1 MANADFYEE
10 LDLRYPEIAVCIEKI
25 DRTNPGKKKF
35 YIPVLTPNL
44 DTTSLKTKVETVHQ
58 NSSNIVNENGPN
70 IENVKIQNY
79 IEIYLPKELC
89 AFVGGD
95 FKVVNK
101 GDMTVK
107 SNGRITIGGSTGLG
121 GGMGP
126 HTHSTLSGGGSYTI
140 DGAETTYKGILNS
153 IPTDQYRYIEKGS
166 KWIVVF
172 IGGDISKPQ
181 IIGRYYDPQ

>member
-58 NSSNIVNENGPN
+58 NSSNIINENGPN
-70 IENVKIQNY
+70 IDY

-101 GDMTVK
+101 GNMTVK
-107 SNGRITIGGSTGLG
+107 SNGRITISGSTDIG
-121 GGMGP
+121 GGMAP
-126 HTHSTLSGGGSYTI
+126 HSHSTLSGGGSYTI

>member
-58 NSSNIVNENGPN
+58 NSSNIINENGPN
-70 IENVKIQNY
+70 IESVKIQNY

-95 FKVVNK
+95 FNIVNK
-101 GDMTVK
+101 GDIAVK
-107 SNGRITIGGSTGLG
+107 SNGRITISGSTSISG
-121 GGMGP
+121 GDA
-126 HTHSTLSGGGSYTI
+126 HSHSTLSGGGSYTI
-140 DGAETTYKGILNS
+140 DGAETTYKGVLNS
-153 IPTDQYRYIEKGS
+153 MPTDQYRYIEKGS

>member
-1 MANADFYEE
+1 MANASFYDE
-10 LDLRYPEIAVCIEKI
+10 LDLKYPEIAVCIEAI

-58 NSSNIVNENGPN
+58 NNSNIANENKPN
-70 IENVKIQNY
+70 VDSIKVQNY
-79 IEIYLPKELC
+79 IEIYVPKELC

-95 FKVVNK
+95 FIVKNQTDMAVNA
-101 GDMTVK
+101 
-107 SNGRITIGGSTGLG
+107 TGT
-121 GGMGP
+121 M
-126 HTHSTLSGGGSYTI
+126 SLSGATGYSGGDSHSH
-140 DGAETTYKGILNS
+140 TTLAGSGTYNAKGKDTTFSGTLNS
-153 IPTDQYRYIEKGS
+153 MPTDAYRYIAKGS

>member
-44 DTTSLKTKVETVHQ
+44 DTKSLKTKVETVHQ
-58 NSSNIVNENGPN
+58 NSSNIANENGPN
-70 IENVKIQNY
+70 IENIKIQNY

-95 FKVVNK
+95 FNIKNQKDITVN
-101 GDMTVK
+101 
-107 SNGRITIGGSTGLG
+107 SNGTMTLSGSTSIGGGLG
-121 GGMGP
+121 P
-126 HTHSTLSGGGSYTI
+126 HSHSTLAGSGSYDI
-140 DGAETTYKGILNS
+140 KGKDTVFKGVLNS
-153 IPTDQYRYIEKGS
+153 IPTDKYRYIEKGS

>member
-1 MANADFYEE
+1 M
-10 LDLRYPEIAVCIEKI
+10 
-25 DRTNPGKKKF
+25 
-35 YIPVLTPNL
+35 TPNL
-44 DTTSLKTKVETVHQ
+44 DTKSLKTKVETVHQ
-58 NSSNIVNENGPN
+58 NSSNIANENGPN

-95 FKVVNK
+95 FEVVNK
-101 GDMTVK
+101 GYMEVRSD
-107 SNGRITIGGSTGLG
+107 GRITISGSTGTG
-121 GGMGP
+121 GGMT
-126 HTHSTLSGGGSYTI
+126 HSHSTLSGGGLYTI
-140 DGAETTYKGILNS
+140 NGAETTYKGVLNS

>member
-58 NSSNIVNENGPN
+58 NSSNIINENGPN

-101 GDMTVK
+101 GNMTVK
-107 SNGRITIGGSTGLG
+107 SNGRITISGSTDIG
-121 GGMGP
+121 GGMAP
-126 HTHSTLSGGGSYTI
+126 HSHSTLSGGGSYTI
-140 DGAETTYKGILNS
+140 DGTETTYKGILNS